1 MNNANIHRSRLRK
14 KGIQDVLVI
23 LVSAFITLAFLFPYI
38 YLGMSSFKTSQDV
51 ISVTPTLLP
60 PGFSVE
66 NWVRMFER
74 LPVGKYLGNSL
85 FVALAATGISVFLG
99 SLSAYSIDRSNSKV
113 SRFLLVLTLCLKM
126 IPLSSISVP
135 VYNIVIRLG
144 IYDTRIAMVMVMAAI
159 NMPFVMWVMCGY
171 YRNIPVSLDEAACV
185 DGAGSLTTFL
195 RVILPVSLPGIIT
208 SALFVLFC
216 SWNDFIFG
224 LLLTSVNAKTFSVAI
239 SEFITAYGLDFGPMT
254 AAAFLFSFPVLIL
267 SVLAQR
273 YIVQGFTAGAI
284 KE

>member
-113 SRFLLVLTLCLKM
+113 SIFLLVLTLCLKM